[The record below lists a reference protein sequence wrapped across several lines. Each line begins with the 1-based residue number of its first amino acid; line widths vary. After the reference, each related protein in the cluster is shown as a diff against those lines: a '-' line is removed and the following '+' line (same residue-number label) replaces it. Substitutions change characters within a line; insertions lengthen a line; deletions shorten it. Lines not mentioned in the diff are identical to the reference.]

1 MNSDLIN
8 IILLSLLGSVIAL
21 SGGILFLS
29 LQKFS
34 KVLSKYSIPF
44 ASGVLITVSFLG
56 LIPESFHLIGETA
69 FVVMLVSF
77 LGSYFF
83 EMFACDLHHH
93 DNHSCH
99 HHHDGHHHSE
109 GSVPLLIVGDTI
121 HNFIDGVA
129 IAAAYLVN
137 PGLGLITAF
146 STFLHEVPHEIG
158 DFGILLKK
166 GYSKKNIIL
175 INLFSASFT
184 VVGAILIYYFGS
196 DTPLPGYLLAVAAG
210 MFIYLGASDF
220 LPKAHEDIDKKKA
233 VGMLLIGAAVM
244 YLSLSIVPHE
254 HTDGAQEDEHNENVD
269 DSNGE
274 IQEDEYN
281 EFIEYIDSTHAESNQ
296 EDQYNL

>member
-1 MNSDLIN
+1 MNTNLIN
-8 IILLSLLGSVIAL
+8 IISLSLLGSVIAL
-21 SGGILFLS
+21 SGGIIFLS

-34 KVLSKYSIPF
+34 QALSKYSIPF

-69 FVVMLVSF
+69 FIVMLVAF
-77 LGSYFF
+77 LGSYLF

-93 DNHSCH
+93 DNNSCD
-99 HHHDGHHHSE
+99 HHDGSHQHSE

-137 PGLGLITAF
+137 PGLGLITAV

-166 GYSKKNIIL
+166 GYSKKRIIL

-184 VVGAILIYYFGS
+184 VLGAILIYYFGS
-196 DTPLPGYLLAVAAG
+196 NTPLPGYLLAVAAG

-220 LPKAHEDIDKKKA
+220 LPKAHHDVDKKKA
-233 VGMLLIGAAVM
+233 VGMLLIGAVVM

-254 HTDGAQEDEHNENVD
+254 HTDGAHDEAQHSGENEDEAEHNE
-269 DSNGE
+269 
-274 IQEDEYN
+274 
-281 EFIEYIDSTHAESNQ
+281 FIDSTHAE
-296 EDQYNL
+296 

>member
-21 SGGILFLS
+21 SGGIIFLS
-29 LQKFS
+29 MQKFS

-69 FVVMLVSF
+69 FIVMLVSF
-77 LGSYFF
+77 LGSYLF
-83 EMFACDLHHH
+83 EMFAFDLHHH
-93 DNHSCH
+93 DHD
-99 HHHDGHHHSE
+99 DGHHHSS
-109 GSVPLLIVGDTI
+109 GSVPLLVFGDTI

-137 PGLGLITAF
+137 PGLGLITAV

-158 DFGILLKK
+158 DFGIMLKK
-166 GYSKKNIIL
+166 GYSRKSIIL

-184 VVGAILIYYFGS
+184 VFGAILIYYFGS
-196 DTPLPGYLLAVAAG
+196 ETPLPGYLLAVAAG

-220 LPKAHEDIDKKKA
+220 LPKAHKDVDKKKA
-233 VGMLLIGAAVM
+233 VGMLLIGAAMM

-254 HTDGAQEDEHNENVD
+254 HTDDIHDEIDEA
-269 DSNGE
+269 
-274 IQEDEYN
+274 EYN
-281 EFIEYIDSTHAESNQ
+281 EFIEYIDSTHAESS
-296 EDQYNL
+296 EKDEYTL